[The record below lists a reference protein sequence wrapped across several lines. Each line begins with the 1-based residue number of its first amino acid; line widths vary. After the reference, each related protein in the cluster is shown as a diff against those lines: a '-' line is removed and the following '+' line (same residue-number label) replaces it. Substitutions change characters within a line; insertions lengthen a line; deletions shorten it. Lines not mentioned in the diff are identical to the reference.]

1 MTQSTL
7 VLVLCLTM
15 LRIGQPLSDL
25 SGGGEIPE
33 KLSCEWR
40 AFCLKMA
47 FLRLPAVWGGC
58 QPWTG
63 GLSDGRRG
71 GARAGPA
78 CVLFPV

>member
-1 MTQSTL
+1 MTQSPL

-25 SGGGEIPE
+25 SGGEIPE
-33 KLSCEWR
+33 KLCCEWR

-47 FLRLPAVWGGC
+47 FLRLPAVWGGS
-58 QPWTG
+58 QAWAG

-71 GARAGPA
+71 GAQAGPA
-78 CVLFPV
+78 CALFSV